1 MDGAERRE
9 KVEVQMNDGAVKVKV
24 KESLVTNE
32 NCFLLLLLLIFA

>member
-32 NCFLLLLLLIFA
+32 NCFFIIIIIFA